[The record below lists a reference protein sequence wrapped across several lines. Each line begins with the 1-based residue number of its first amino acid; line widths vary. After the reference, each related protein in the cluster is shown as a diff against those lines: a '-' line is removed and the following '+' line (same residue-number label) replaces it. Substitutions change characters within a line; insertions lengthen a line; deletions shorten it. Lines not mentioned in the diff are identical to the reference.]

1 MTTIVTRAGKGSPLT
16 HNEVDQN
23 FTNLNADKLEN
34 GTTFNSLTRAQ
45 IEAALVAG
53 TNVTITPAGS
63 GATRTLTIA
72 ASGGGGV
79 TDGDKGDITVSGGGA
94 TWTIDAGAVTVSKM
108 ANLAA
113 STILGNNTG
122 AGAAPIALSV
132 AQVKTLLAY
141 TPADIGAATAAQANA
156 THTGDATGATALT
169 LATVNANVGSFG
181 TATQVA
187 TFTVNAKGL
196 TTAAAN
202 VSISIPMTAIS
213 DSTAAGRAVLGAAS
227 ATAQTALFDVFTSG
241 AKGLA
246 PASGGGTTNFL
257 RADGTWAAPGG
268 GGGGT
273 GDVVGPA
280 SATDNNLARYDGTT
294 GKLIQDSGVTLDDNG
309 VLTLPSAAI
318 PSAPAVGKMSM
329 FARTLANR
337 GMPAFI
343 GASGL
348 DSFVQPH
355 LGGNRIL
362 QVTPTSGTTA
372 PTAWGGNVGVAGTAS
387 LQQSFASTNRWLST
401 MRKRYQST
409 TTAGNAV
416 STRQAYLNW
425 FRGSAAGFGG
435 FFFRVQFGVN
445 INLNGSQ
452 CFVGLCPATGA
463 LGGNPSTDFPLN
475 MIGMGFDAADS
486 SAGNW
491 QFFRNDGAGSP
502 VKVDL
507 GANAARGA
515 DIGYELAMFL
525 APGGSEV
532 FVEITN
538 LNTGVTVLSTSY
550 TTDIPAV
557 NTGLALKCDA
567 RNGAV
572 AAACNLEWAKIY
584 IESDY

>member
-1 MTTIVTRAGKGSPLT
+1 MSTIVTRAAKGSPLT
-16 HNEVDQN
+16 HNEVDAN

-132 AQVKTLLAY
+132 AQVKALLAY

-169 LATVNANVGSFG
+169 LATVNSNVGAFG
-181 TATQVA
+181 SATQVA

-257 RADGTWAAPGG
+257 RADGTWAAPPGG
-268 GGGGT
+268 GGGGSPGGASGEVQFNSGGT
-273 GDVVGPA
+273 FAGAADVQIEGGQLRLPA
-280 SATDNNLARYDGTT
+280 IATPA
-294 GKLIQDSGVTLDDNG
+294 
-309 VLTLPSAAI
+309 
-318 PSAPAVGKMSM
+318 APAADGLKLFGRKVAG
-329 FARTLANR
+329 RV
-337 GMPAFI
+337 MPAFM
-343 GASGL
+343 GPSGL
-348 DSFVQPH
+348 DSSLQPSFARNKMGLFLPAGNGGADAQVGIAVSATGTATADTMGTTNLYTYMRRRSWRVTTASTTAVAGLRGGALQWT
-355 LGGNRIL
+355 LGG
-362 QVTPTSGTTA
+362 PS
-372 PTAWGGNVGVAGTAS
+372 AG
-387 LQQSFASTNRWLST
+387 L
-401 MRKRYQST
+401 
-409 TTAGNAV
+409 
-416 STRQAYLNW
+416 
-425 FRGSAAGFGG
+425 GG
-435 FFFRVQFGVN
+435 FHLIWRWG
-445 INLNGSQ
+445 
-452 CFVGLCPATGA
+452 PATGVA
-463 LGGNPSTDFPLN
+463 TATHRAFVGMRNTTAAPTDVNPSTLTN
-475 MIGMGFDAADS
+475 MFGMGYDSADT
-486 SAGNW
+486 NI
-491 QFFRNDGAGSP
+491 QFMHNDGAGT
-502 VKVDL
+502 
-507 GANAARGA
+507 A
-515 DIGYELAMFL
+515 
-525 APGGSEV
+525 
-532 FVEITN
+532 T
-538 LNTGVTVLSTSY
+538 
-550 TTDIPAV
+550 
-557 NTGLALKCDA
+557 
-567 RNGAV
+567 
-572 AAACNLEWAKIY
+572 
-584 IESDY
+584 